1 MTLGDI
7 VDGQRVIKDGLA
19 GEDRVIVNGMMRVRA
34 GGKVTP
40 QEDAAPTP
48 PAMLPPANQT

>member
-19 GEDRVIVNGMMRVRA
+19 AEDRVIVNGMTRVRA

-40 QEDAAPTP
+40 QEQGAPPPPAAPP
-48 PAMLPPANQT
+48 PAKT